1 MLLTPVRHLSF
12 ATLEP
17 GLGDGADP
25 PKAATGAHAAPSRTA
40 DGASGRIVSRVGQRP
55 PRRPPRRRSSA
66 ARGGVRIAPK
76 SRGRCTRPQERARA
90 RAAAERAL
98 ARVEAP
104 ALAAAASASNPDSG
118 RSMKRPAPGLGL
130 HGHSRARARSTAR
143 SARRAAAA
151 AARLARALAAL
162 HTQPLHSAATV
173 MMTEATSDES
183 VADPDSCMGPVPLRR
198 EETMVCGQAGAVP
211 SYKDEETRTDSWHL
225 PPPDACPLAASSSVT
240 ADLPPGM
247 SP

>member
-1 MLLTPVRHLSF
+1 MARVAVSSREWASARPDGHR
-12 ATLEP
+12 
-17 GLGDGADP
+17 GDA
-25 PKAATGAHAAPSRTA
+25 
-40 DGASGRIVSRVGQRP
+40 
-55 PRRPPRRRSSA
+55 RRRRA
-66 ARGGVRIAPK
+66 AGLRIAPK

-104 ALAAAASASNPDSG
+104 ALAAAASASNADSG

-130 HGHSRARARSTAR
+130 PDHSRARARGAAR
-143 SARRAAAA
+143 SARHAAAA

-183 VADPDSCMGPVPLRR
+183 DADSDSSMGPVPLRR

-225 PPPDACPLAASSSVT
+225 PPSL
-240 ADLPPGM
+240 
-247 SP
+247 

>member
-1 MLLTPVRHLSF
+1 LLLTPVRHLSF

-25 PKAATGAHAAPSRTA
+25 PKAAIGAHAAPSRTA
-40 DGASGRIVSRVGQRP
+40 DGASGRTVSRVGQTATETTLVGGARRRAHSSKEP
-55 PRRPPRRRSSA
+55 RTLYTATGASACTRSSRASAGPRRSA
-66 ARGGVRIAPK
+66 GLGSGSLSVD
-76 SRGRCTRPQERARA
+76 
-90 RAAAERAL
+90 
-98 ARVEAP
+98 
-104 ALAAAASASNPDSG
+104 PDSG

-130 HGHSRARARSTAR
+130 HGHARARARSTAR

-183 VADPDSCMGPVPLRR
+183 VADSNTCMAPVPLRR
-198 EETMVCGQAGAVP
+198 EETMVAGRQVP
-211 SYKDEETRTDSWHL
+211 SRATKTRK
-225 PPPDACPLAASSSVT
+225 LAVRPSLFDGQRV
-240 ADLPPGM
+240 
-247 SP
+247 

>member
-1 MLLTPVRHLSF
+1 MKTRVIILCPTRVHRQFANACCSRLF
-12 ATLEP
+12 ATCRSPLSSRASATE
-17 GLGDGADP
+17 LTRRKP
-25 PKAATGAHAAPSRTA
+25 PSVRTQRRLAPQMARVAVRSREWA
-40 DGASGRIVSRVGQRP
+40 
-55 PRRPPRRRSSA
+55 RRPPRRRSSA

-118 RSMKRPAPGLGL
+118 RSMKRPAPGLSL
-130 HGHSRARARSTAR
+130 HGHSRARARSKAR

-183 VADPDSCMGPVPLRR
+183 VADSNTCMAPVPLRR
-198 EETMVCGQAGAVP
+198 EETMCAGRQVP
-211 SYKDEETRTDSWHL
+211 SRATKTRK
-225 PPPDACPLAASSSVT
+225 LAVR
-240 ADLPPGM
+240 P

>member
-12 ATLEP
+12 ATLEA

-40 DGASGRIVSRVGQRP
+40 DGASGRTVSRVGQRP
-55 PRRPPRRRSSA
+55 PRRPPRRRSRA

-183 VADPDSCMGPVPLRR
+183 VADSKTCMGPVPLRR

-225 PPPDACPLAASSSVT
+225 PPSSVVCT
-240 ADLPPGM
+240 GECGHTVA
-247 SP
+247 